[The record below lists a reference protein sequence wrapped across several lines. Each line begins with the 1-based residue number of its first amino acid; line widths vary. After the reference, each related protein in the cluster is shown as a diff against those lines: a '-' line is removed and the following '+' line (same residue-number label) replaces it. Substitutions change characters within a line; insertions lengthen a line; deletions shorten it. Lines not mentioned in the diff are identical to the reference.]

1 MTRKL
6 VWVMAVTVIGMIWLD
21 LKNSLKSR
29 RHHVETTKELARW
42 EGEGGNVKG
51 VCLLIVN
58 RKVDAKRRSFAW
70 GSL

>member
-6 VWVMAVTVIGMIWLD
+6 VWVMAVTVIGMIWFD
-21 LKNSLKSR
+21 LKYSVKSR

-51 VCLLIVN
+51 ACLLN
-58 RKVDAKRRSFAW
+58 S
-70 GSL
+70 